1 MAKIKTEVVPFGEV
15 FECDLIPDGLG
26 KAHFVIPEIQREY
39 QWGCATELDP
49 DSLNRSA
56 TQFYN
61 DLFTF
66 FTVNKDN
73 DDPYFLGTLIAYQ
86 QESDKEV
93 GAYQL
98 MDGQQRWTTVTS
110 LMSIIRHYLDKDIN
124 EDWSIEKSSIEDH
137 FLLTSDNHPK
147 LESNRPVDMFTIKNL
162 IDFDGNLDLETLDP
176 SMSKD
181 FQNNIANHFFKPDIS
196 GSLLYCV
203 SQFFYHRIAED
214 FKIKD
219 GNSSRKTLVS
229 FYNCIKDR
237 IYVNLTIA
245 PDATVAY
252 KMFITANARGTP
264 LNNFDIF
271 KALTIQRTRLNNWG
285 SQTIHRELEKTNK
298 NLNTYTQ
305 KIIGKRSNVDPNSI
319 IDSVMA
325 DVTGILLAKRVSKSS
340 VLMLMDNHL
349 NNIPSA
355 GKLLELVIFIE
366 RYTRVSWWL
375 LDREKCNIGRIVSP
389 AAFPLDRIAYGI
401 PSFKQHMPIY
411 ITAIVSWAPWDH
423 KFNDMSNIML
433 SEDGE
438 HAEHGLNVLSNAI
451 ECYIVRCWLVGN
463 GTGATRQFF
472 YSKAPSIANEIKNL
486 KLNKKSIN
494 KILKYFSD
502 DVFNPDNLSELKNRA
517 FKCDKKQ
524 IGETLL
530 TQVLYAVR
538 RESTTDPSIF
548 SPYKN
553 GKGSQDIKYPVA
565 LMPSY
570 PNSNWNVRQTWDYDM
585 EMTGTYDDKYSQKI
599 GNFFLLDAKKKE
611 IEEFATAA
619 NDFNDP
625 ETYQIR
631 RKRITEFNNKVHKSK
646 SALLYRDY
654 LKSADW
660 EPEDIEKRT
669 ELLIKELEKRYPKHG
684 MYAKDSLKKI
694 SQR

>member
-15 FECDLIPDGLG
+15 FECKLIPDGLG

-39 QWGCATELDP
+39 QWGCATELDA

-66 FTVNKDN
+66 FSVNKDN

-86 QESDKEV
+86 QESDIDI

-110 LMSIIRHYLDKDIN
+110 LMSIIRHYLDKDTN
-124 EDWSIEKSSIEDH
+124 EDWSIEKSSIQDY
-137 FLLTSDNHPK
+137 FLQTSDNLPK
-147 LESNRPVDMFTIKNL
+147 LQSKRVVDMSTIEKL
-162 IDFDGNLDLETLDP
+162 IRFNGNISLESLDP
-176 SMSKD
+176 SEGSLD
-181 FQNNIANHFFKPDIS
+181 SITTYSFKPDIS

-214 FKIKD
+214 FDIKN
-219 GNSSRKTLVS
+219 GNSSRKKLVS

-252 KMFITANARGTP
+252 KMFITANARGTS

-271 KALTIQRTRLNNWG
+271 KALTIQRTRINNWN
-285 SQTIHRELEKTNK
+285 SATIHKELEKTNT

-305 KIIGKRSNVDPNSI
+305 KIIGKKSNTDPNSI
-319 IDSVMA
+319 IDGIMA
-325 DVTGILLAKRVSKSS
+325 DITGVLLAKRVSKSS

-349 NNIPSA
+349 NNISSL
-355 GKLLELVIFIE
+355 GKLLELVNFIE

-375 LDREKCNIGRIVSP
+375 LDREKCNIGRLIVP
-389 AAFPLDRIAYGI
+389 AAFPIDRITYGI

-411 ITAIVSWAPWDH
+411 ITAIVSWAPWNN
-423 KFNDMSNIML
+423 KVNMENIML
-433 SEDGE
+433 SDEGNY
-438 HAEHGLNVLSNAI
+438 AEHGLNVLSHAL

-472 YSKAPSIANEIKNL
+472 YTQAPSIANEIKNL
-486 KLNKKSIN
+486 KLNKKSLN

-502 DVFNPDNLSELKNRA
+502 DAFNPDNLSMLENRA
-517 FKCDKKQ
+517 FKCGKNQ
-524 IGETLL
+524 IGESLL

-538 RESTTDPSIF
+538 IESYKHNHPF
-548 SPYKN
+548 FLPYKS
-553 GKGSQDIKYPVA
+553 GRDSQSIKYPVG
-565 LMPSY
+565 LMPSF
-570 PNSNWNVRQTWDYDM
+570 PSANWAVKQTWDY
-585 EMTGTYDDKYSQKI
+585 EREEQGASDDKFSQKI
-599 GNFFLLDAKKKE
+599 GNFFLLDAKKYE
-611 IEEFATAA
+611 IEQFASEAL
-619 NDFNDP
+619 DFNDP
-625 ETYQIR
+625 ETSQIR
-631 RKRITEFNNKVHKSK
+631 NKRITEFNNKVHKSK
-646 SALLYRDY
+646 SLVLYRDY
-654 LKSADW
+654 LKSKDW
-660 EPEDIEKRT
+660 EPEDITART
-669 ELLIKELEKRYPKHG
+669 EFLIKQLEKRFPKHG
-684 MYAKDSLKKI
+684 MVATDSLKKI
-694 SQR
+694 RQR